1 VTVKADGNIIAD
13 TDAVGSGG
21 IVAQS
26 IGGGGGNGGRA
37 TTITGAVSTDASV
50 SLGVT
55 VGGWGGDGGRSDL
68 VTVDTGLN
76 GGGSIVTSGYQAVG
90 ILAQSV
96 AGSGGNGGDSWGA
109 AGGYGND
116 VAINAT
122 VSIGGGGGDGNVS
135 DDVLV
140 HNALTVQ
147 TAGDMSAAIMAQSI
161 GGGGGNGGSTNGATA
176 DLGGG
181 EG

>member
-1 VTVKADGNIIAD
+1 
-13 TDAVGSGG
+13 
-21 IVAQS
+21 VAQS

-37 TTITGAVSTDASV
+37 ATMAGSVSNGVNV

-68 VTVDTGLN
+68 VIVDTGLS
-76 GGGSIVTSGYQAVG
+76 GGGSIVTKGYQAGG

-96 AGSGGNGGDSWGA
+96 AGSGGNGGDSWAA
-109 AGGYGND
+109 AGGYGVN
-116 VAINAT
+116 VSVNAT

-140 HNALTVQ
+140 HNAMTVQ
-147 TAGDMSAAIMAQSI
+147 TDGDMSAAILAQSI

-181 EG
+181 QGV